1 MIIAAII
8 FNAAEVLLII
18 ITPYVFPD
26 HIKEWVTTGD
36 EVTMG
41 LVILVVYA
49 VVLVHIMHPLRIFQQ
64 SGNDFSV

>member
-26 HIKEWVTTGD
+26 NIKDWVTTGD

-49 VVLVHIMHPLRIFQQ
+49 VVLVHIMHPLRIFQ
-64 SGNDFSV
+64 